1 MKLAKFTKSCDA
13 DDMPAG
19 LKARLYLACTC
30 DVQQERLRT
39 YSELRALATLPA
51 GITLPATENKL
62 TERVTIGEAVVFPAA
77 GTGFTAYDIVITSGS
92 YTSKTKGDAQFS
104 AFENEVTF
112 SIEGSSGEVVGF
124 ADMINNR
131 GLLCIVGDMGGADD
145 YKLFGQKEHPAFI
158 TSIDIESGAK
168 AGDKRQSTFKIVDMS
183 GRSLRDYP
191 LTKLHPSGLPIAV

>member
-13 DDMPAG
+13 NDMPAG
-19 LKARLYLACTC
+19 VKARLYLACTC
-30 DVQQERLRT
+30 DVQQDRLRT
-39 YSELRALATLPA
+39 YSELRALSVLPS
-51 GITLPATENKL
+51 GITLPTTENKL
-62 TERVTIGEAVVFPAA
+62 SERVTIGEAVVFPLA

-92 YTSKTKGDAQFS
+92 YSSKTKGEAQFT

-112 SIEGSSGEVVGF
+112 MMKGSNAEVVGF
-124 ADMINNR
+124 ADLINNR
-131 GLLCIVGDMGGADD
+131 GLLCVIGDMGGADD

-168 AGDKRQSTFKIVDMS
+168 AGDKRVSTFKIADMS

-191 LTKLHPSGLPIAV
+191 LSKLHPSGLPIAV